1 MSTTYMLIIIL
12 IAVAAM
18 IFAITKL
25 KTHAFLALLLVSIVL
40 GLAAG
45 FSPSD
50 TISMVETGF
59 GSILGSVGIIVLTGG
74 IIGTMLQKTGAA
86 LVIANTILGAVGE
99 KRSPI
104 VMAIAGYITGV
115 PLFCN
120 SGYVVLAPVA
130 KAISIKSKVSMAV
143 IASAMSAGLF
153 TTHCF
158 VPLHP
163 GTLAVANSLGANF
176 GLLLGIG
183 LLVSIPGTI
192 AGVIYGQKVS
202 SKIDVELKDE
212 LNEEEIIKTYGKL
225 PGRLHSFSPIIV
237 IILLVALKT
246 IADLESAPFGTG
258 AVQWFFDLIG
268 NPSIALIIGMFL
280 SMTLVSGE
288 DRKKISQY
296 VNEGIGGSV
305 GMLAIIGAGGSF
317 GQVLQALPLA
327 DKISGLTMSPALGV
341 ILPFLIAAFFKTVM
355 GATTVVQVLAATI
368 TLPML
373 ASLGLDSGMGRIL
386 AVLAIAAGSMVV
398 SHANDA
404 YFWIVAQFSGLDT
417 KQAYK
422 AQTGM
427 TLVVGLVSIVV
438 IYLISFILL

>member
-104 VMAIAGYITGV
+104 AMAIAGYITGV

>member
-1 MSTTYMLIIIL
+1 MSTTYMLVIIL

-18 IFAITKL
+18 IFAITKM

-86 LVIANTILGAVGE
+86 LVIANTILSVVGE

-104 VMAIAGYITGV
+104 AMAIAGYITGV

-143 IASAMSAGLF
+143 IASALSAGLF

-202 SKIDVELKDE
+202 SKIQVDLKEE
-212 LNEEEIIKTYGKL
+212 LNEEDIIKTYGKL

-246 IADLESAPFGTG
+246 VADLESAPFGTG

-280 SMTLVSGE
+280 SMTLVSGD

>member
-1 MSTTYMLIIIL
+1 MSTTYMLVIIL

-86 LVIANTILGAVGE
+86 LVIANTILSVVGE

-104 VMAIAGYITGV
+104 AMAIAGYITGV

-143 IASAMSAGLF
+143 IASALSAGLF

-202 SKIDVELKDE
+202 SKIQVDLKEE
-212 LNEEEIIKTYGKL
+212 LNEEDIIKTYGKL

-246 IADLESAPFGTG
+246 VADLESAPFGTG

-280 SMTLVSGE
+280 SMTLVSGD